1 MEAPG
6 PEEPGAEEEVVPPP
20 PPPPLEPLLDV
31 TAPAVR
37 VVRSD
42 SALLEW
48 QQASDVC
55 VPRTDDPAQLEV
67 QERFA
72 YALRYELQMQE
83 VIGIP
88 AGTADPEAAAASR
101 IDESKWAP
109 VLDAPTC
116 SSAEVRTHGGRV
128 RAGGARAALLRQCP
142 RADPL
147 RPARHTGDG
156 ATRLPSPAIEGP
168 PVSTAPALAGECAG
182 QPG

>member
-116 SSAEVRTHGGRV
+116 SSAEVRTHGGPS
-128 RAGGARAALLRQCP
+128 ARERGTRCFAAPVPP
-142 RADPL
+142 R
-147 RPARHTGDG
+147 RPAASCSAHWRWGN
-156 ATRLPSPAIEGP
+156 SPAI
-168 PVSTAPALAGECAG
+168 TRD
-182 QPG
+182 